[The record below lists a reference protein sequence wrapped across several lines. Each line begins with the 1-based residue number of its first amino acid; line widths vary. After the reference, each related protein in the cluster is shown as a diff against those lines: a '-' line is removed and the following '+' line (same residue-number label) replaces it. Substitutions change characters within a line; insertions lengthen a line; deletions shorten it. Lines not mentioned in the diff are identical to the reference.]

1 MKQFVWRLQ
10 RVLEIKT
17 KQEQTKR
24 AELLELTGRLARTRR
39 ELLTEQ
45 RKLEDLISVIAA
57 KNSRQRLSEQELF
70 LKCSLTNNELINKLK
85 DKIKEL
91 ELLRSRKT
99 AEVLKVRR
107 FRKSLEKLRAEAK
120 TQFIKEQEKLEQKES
135 DQNSTIGFAR
145 KIIQRNRIS
154 R

>member
-17 KQEQTKR
+17 KEEQTKR
-24 AELLELTGRLARTRR
+24 AELLELTERLARTRR
-39 ELLTEQ
+39 ELLTQQ
-45 RKLEDLISVIAA
+45 RKLDDLISGIAG
-57 KNSRQRLSEQELF
+57 KNSKQRLAEQELF
-70 LKCSLTNNELINKLK
+70 LKCSLTNDELINRLK
-85 DKIKEL
+85 NKVKEQ

-99 AEVLKVRR
+99 AEVLKARR

-135 DQNSTIGFAR
+135 DENNTIGFAR
-145 KIIQRNRIS
+145 KIIQQNKIS